1 MADSSF
7 DASKKENPDHFFKYP
22 QSEELSIK
30 QEGDY
35 LRIYGKKLNYNML
48 AAEEFTTGTVSA
60 RLKLFNN
67 VFGLVARDGKDGF
80 TARIFA

>member
-1 MADSSF
+1 MLLLFAGGTALMADSSF

-35 LRIYGKKLNYNML
+35 LRIYGKKLNYSML
-48 AAEEFTTGTVSA
+48 AAE
-60 RLKLFNN
+60 
-67 VFGLVARDGKDGF
+67 
-80 TARIFA
+80 